1 MSLPDPAHVARP
13 PGKPLRHPLA
23 AAAIVIYGTFALLA
37 LTVPRGL
44 LNWSRDL
51 DPGDAQRL
59 ALSAAQAIQ
68 TFARVSGADWPYYQA
83 RDAFLKA
90 AGKTED

>member
-1 MSLPDPAHVARP
+1 MSLPDPDHVPRA
-13 PGKPLRHPLA
+13 PGKPLRHPLVTA
-23 AAAIVIYGTFALLA
+23 AVVVYATLALLA

-51 DPGDAQRL
+51 DPGDVQRI
-59 ALSAAQAIQ
+59 ALSAGQAIQ
-68 TFARVSGADWPYYQA
+68 SFARASGADLPYYQA

-90 AGKTED
+90 TGKSED

>member
-1 MSLPDPAHVARP
+1 MRLPDPDHVPRAL
-13 PGKPLRHPLA
+13 GTPLRHPLA
-23 AAAIVIYGTFALLA
+23 VAAVVIYGTLGLLA

-51 DPGDAQRL
+51 DPGDVQRI
-59 ALSAAQAIQ
+59 ALSVGQAIQ
-68 TFARVSGADWPYYQA
+68 TFARASGADWPYYQL

-90 AGKTED
+90 TGKSED